1 MKNGWIIWNVV
12 LTLVAGFLLVR
23 QFGSNSKKSDNK
35 GAGVQRET
43 GTNQFRM
50 AYFEMDSVAAH
61 FEMVKEVKAE
71 LTKKEEEI
79 NRQIDGELKRYQ
91 QRFFYYQNQARDG
104 KLSQA
109 QQDSA
114 GIELKKMDD
123 DLKLLKDQKDQEYN
137 SFMARKQN
145 EIKMKIE
152 NFLKDY
158 NKTHNYSYIVSYEQ
172 GLFYFKDTAFNITDD
187 VIRGL
192 NESYKVSAKR

>member
-1 MKNGWIIWNVV
+1 
-12 LTLVAGFLLVR
+12 
-23 QFGSNSKKSDNK
+23 
-35 GAGVQRET
+35 
-43 GTNQFRM
+43 
-50 AYFEMDSVAAH
+50 VAAH